1 MQDNSVSKFTAHGA
15 QVGFRK
21 TYKKETNSLTNK
33 LHDKNVL
40 IFRMSSIVYKRRI
53 ELKYQTLSSLQTN
66 HLKSTIGLWDNI
78 NNFKSFL
85 SRSLKNLAIETL
97 YLDAKNFNYFSLNM

>member
-1 MQDNSVSKFTAHGA
+1 MKPSFGTPGSSSGVS
-15 QVGFRK
+15 K
-21 TYKKETNSLTNK
+21 TYKKDANILTNK